1 MPSDSEQRAKWLDQT
16 GPVGALQRRDGRE
29 GGEMTLQDQSHVIAA
44 ESARTLDGLFR
55 ERVKRTPDLVA
66 CRHYNDQHGN
76 WRDYT
81 WGHLAHQVRRWQLAL
96 ERDGLRAGDRVAVML
111 RNSPEWVIFDQAA
124 LGMGLVVVPL
134 YTQDRPD
141 NVAYIVQDAGCKVL
155 LFEGAE
161 QWQSLR
167 EVRAQL
173 TGLTRI
179 LAVHAGV
186 GDAAEPRLQS
196 IGEWLPDEGGDLRS
210 VPVDRNAL
218 ATIVYT
224 SGTTGRP
231 KGVMLSHNNILSNVA
246 ACLSVLTPRPDD
258 VFLSFLPLSHTFERT
273 CGYYLA
279 VMTGASTAYSRSIP
293 QLGEDLQ
300 SIRPTLLISVPRI
313 YERVYATI
321 RARLAEG
328 PAFRKKLFE
337 LAIDVGYAR
346 FEHAQQRGTWQSA
359 FLLWPVLD
367 ALVARK
373 IRARLGGRLRA
384 AISGGAALPPEISRV
399 FIGLGITVLQGYG
412 LTETSP
418 VSCANYPDDN
428 LPASVGKA
436 VPGVEV
442 KIGANNALM
451 IKGPNVMLGYWN
463 NEAAT
468 RQMIQPDGWLNSG
481 DTARID
487 ERGHVFITGRLK
499 EIIVL
504 SNGEKVP
511 PMDMEAAMLR
521 DPLFEQ
527 VMLLG
532 EGKPYLSVVAVINA
546 DQWKTLCAEHKLDGA
561 ASGLL
566 NSRQAQEIVLGRIA
580 QKLREFPGYAQVR
593 RAQLTFEPWTVENG
607 LLTPTM
613 KLKRAKVMEKFNA
626 EIDGMYAG
634 H

>member
-1 MPSDSEQRAKWLDQT
+1 MS
-16 GPVGALQRRDGRE
+16 
-29 GGEMTLQDQSHVIAA
+29 LQDQAHVIPA
-44 ESARTLDGLFR
+44 ETARTLDGLFR

-66 CRHYNDQHGN
+66 CRHYNDLHGN
-76 WRDYT
+76 WREYT
-81 WGHLAHQVRRWQLAL
+81 WGHLAHQVRRWQAALAN
-96 ERDGLRAGDRVAVML
+96 DGLQAGDRVAVML

-141 NVAYIVQDAGCKVL
+141 NVAYIIQDAGCKVL
-155 LFEGAE
+155 LFEGIE
-161 QWQSLR
+161 QWHSLR
-167 EVRAQL
+167 EVRDQL
-173 TGLTRI
+173 AGLKRM
-179 LAVHAGV
+179 LAVNSGV
-186 GDAAEPRLQS
+186 DDPAEPRLQS
-196 IGEWLPDEGGDLRS
+196 IGEWLPDEGGDPGN
-210 VPVDRNAL
+210 VPSDKNAL

-231 KGVMLSHNNILSNVA
+231 KGVMLSHNNILSNVG
-246 ACLSVLTPRPDD
+246 ACLAVLTPRLDD

-279 VMTGASTAYSRSIP
+279 VMTGAPTAYARSIP

-300 SIRPTLLISVPRI
+300 TIRPTLLISVPRI
-313 YERVYATI
+313 YERVYGTI

-346 FEHAQQRGTWQSA
+346 FEHAQQRGPWLPS

-367 ALVARK
+367 ALVAKK

-418 VSCANYPDDN
+418 VSCANFPEDN

-442 KIGANNALM
+442 KIGPNNALM

-511 PMDMEAAMLR
+511 PLDMEAAILR
-521 DPLFEQ
+521 DPLFDQ

-532 EGKPYLSVVAVINA
+532 EGRPYLSIMAVLNVE
-546 DQWKTLCAEHKLDGA
+546 QWNTLCTEHRLDA
-561 ASGLL
+561 AAADLVS
-566 NSRQAQEIVLGRIA
+566 SSAVEKITLGRIA
-580 QKLREFPGYAQVR
+580 MKLREFPGYAQVR
-593 RAQLTFEPWTVENG
+593 RAGLTLEPWTVENG

-626 EIDGMYAG
+626 EIDRMYSG